1 MSAYFDN
8 MRARIS
14 ALKPE
19 DAWDRAADLERG
31 LVRDVT
37 ICVMLPGFPAQ
48 WKRRVHEAVLKY
60 GVCTLPSNAPPRD
73 FETFDEH
80 RQLLHGLCQDL
91 HTVFHGV
98 AQEDA
103 PGFNDN
109 PRQALDFIYYDAG
122 DQERAAIV
130 ALGEAKAPDQRPQA
144 AEQSGLVPFG
154 LFHSPLLRLVLRG
167 GGGLAPTYGP
177 VVCRGSDAL
186 GHSDPNRGQ
195 WVWNPALDRAVRPD
209 RAAAQVFA
217 DPPVW
222 AFPTDAPLWL
232 AHLAQVAAWMLGH
245 NAVSAAV
252 ICDEHFITITMTMPR
267 ALLIRQTWRCQS
279 GEWYGGPHAPDLP
292 TLLGHLSAHPV
303 EAALV
308 LALYDVPKIKERVD
322 REVLLIEKF

>member
-109 PRQALDFIYYDAG
+109 PRQALDVIYYA
-122 DQERAAIV
+122 RT
-130 ALGEAKAPDQRPQA
+130 R
-144 AEQSGLVPFG
+144 
-154 LFHSPLLRLVLRG
+154 
-167 GGGLAPTYGP
+167 PTYLP
-177 VVCRGSDAL
+177 FSVTSPPTPL
-186 GHSDPNRGQ
+186 
-195 WVWNPALDRAVRPD
+195 RP
-209 RAAAQVFA
+209 RSCW
-217 DPPVW
+217 PC
-222 AFPTDAPLWL
+222 TT
-232 AHLAQVAAWMLGH
+232 
-245 NAVSAAV
+245 
-252 ICDEHFITITMTMPR
+252 CPR
-267 ALLIRQTWRCQS
+267 SKS
-279 GEWYGGPHAPDLP
+279 G
-292 TLLGHLSAHPV
+292 
-303 EAALV
+303 
-308 LALYDVPKIKERVD
+308 
-322 REVLLIEKF
+322 LIEKFY